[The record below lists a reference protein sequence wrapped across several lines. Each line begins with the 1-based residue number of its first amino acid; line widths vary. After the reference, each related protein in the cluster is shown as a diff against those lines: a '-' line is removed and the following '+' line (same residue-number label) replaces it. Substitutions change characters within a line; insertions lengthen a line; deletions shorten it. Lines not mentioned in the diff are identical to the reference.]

1 MRDSA
6 SGGALT
12 EVTFYI
18 LLALC
23 EPRHGYAVMQFVS
36 ERTDGRLSLGAG
48 TLYGALG
55 TLEKRGWIRPCGG
68 DARRR
73 EYVITPDG
81 LAAAHAE
88 LARLRALAGTAE
100 EILKVVSVNGEIPYF
115 GPMLKAQAKWLNK
128 MALRGWRLADTGKL
142 DYSFI
147 PCEPGAYQYAVDFV
161 GNLSR
166 AHGDD
171 YAAFLSGFGY
181 KTWFKNVNLQWS
193 RGKVRWNPAGE
204 PGARIISDRT
214 NLDRELLIV
223 ERRAEPGEFRLY
235 TSAEDEIEVLRDM
248 RRRSL
253 YPVLIFAALGVLA
266 LALGLTL
273 VQSLACWVFVAI
285 YAVPCAAYTLRIA
298 HLKREEPPN

>member
-1 MRDSA
+1 MVKYR
-6 SGGALT
+6 
-12 EVTFYI
+12 
-18 LLALC
+18 
-23 EPRHGYAVMQFVS
+23 
-36 ERTDGRLSLGAG
+36 
-48 TLYGALG
+48 
-55 TLEKRGWIRPCGG
+55 
-68 DARRR
+68 
-73 EYVITPDG
+73 
-81 LAAAHAE
+81 
-88 LARLRALAGTAE
+88 
-100 EILKVVSVNGEIPYF
+100 YF
-115 GPMLKAQAKWLNK
+115 GPMLKAQAKWLNE
-128 MALRGWRLADTGKL
+128 MSLRGWRLADTGKM

-147 PCEPGAYQYAVDFV
+147 PCEPGEYQYAVDFV

-171 YAAFLSGFGY
+171 YAAFLSCFGY
-181 KTWFKNVNLQWS
+181 RTWFKNVNLLWT
-193 RGKVRWNPAGE
+193 RGKARWNPAGV
-204 PGARIISDRT
+204 PGARISSDRT

-253 YPVLIFAALGVLA
+253 YPVLIFATLGVLA